1 MRRGVVIGLVLL
13 MIVAG
18 VAIGV
23 SAYNWGLAEGLE
35 RTAEGAE
42 VVRVVDGR
50 GWGFPFGLIL
60 FPLFFF
66 GIFALMRGLFW
77 SRRWGD
83 HGGHG
88 WGPGRWQDENHP
100 ARAKFDDWHRRQ
112 HEAEGGDRPAT
123 TV

>member
-1 MRRGVVIGLVLL
+1 MLRGVVIGLVLL

-23 SAYNWGLAEGLE
+23 GAYNWGLSEGLE
-35 RTAEGAE
+35 RVAEGAE
-42 VVRVVDGR
+42 VVRVVDGPA
-50 GWGFPFGLIL
+50 WGFPFGLIL
-60 FPLFFF
+60 FPLFLF

-77 SRRWGD
+77 GRRWGG
-83 HGGHG
+83 HGDRG
-88 WGPGRWQDENHP
+88 WGPGRWLDENHP
-100 ARAKFDDWHRRQ
+100 GRAMFDEWHRRQ

>member
-13 MIVAG
+13 MVVAG

-23 SAYNWGLAEGLE
+23 SAYNWGLSEGLE
-35 RTAEGAE
+35 RTADGAE
-42 VVRVVDGR
+42 VVRVVDR
-50 GWGFPFGLIL
+50 PGWGSPFGLIL

-77 SRRWGD
+77 GRRWG
-83 HGGHG
+83 GHSS
-88 WGPGRWQDENHP
+88 GPGRWQDENHP
-100 ARAKFDDWHRRQ
+100 ARAMFDDWHRRQ
-112 HEAEGGDRPAT
+112 HEIEGGDRPAT

>member
-1 MRRGVVIGLVLL
+1 MLRGVVIGLVIL

-23 SAYNWGLAEGLE
+23 GAYNWGLSVGLE
-35 RTAEGAE
+35 QTAEGAE
-42 VVRVVDGR
+42 VVRVVDGP

-60 FPLFFF
+60 FPLFLF

-77 SRRWGD
+77 SRRWDGR
-83 HGGHG
+83 G
-88 WGPGRWQDENHP
+88 WGPGRWRDENHP
-100 ARAKFDDWHRRQ
+100 GWAMFDDWHRRQ
-112 HEAEGGDRPAT
+112 HEAGSGDRPST